1 VQIYEGIMQ
10 MFSMSL
16 GSSTATYA
24 ANDDRK
30 QYCHVSKAV
39 TNALANIAANLQGES
54 ELNDLLLHLLEL
66 FVQLG
71 LEGKRASDKMP
82 NSIAA
87 TVRSLKP
94 VILTKQIIKK
104 KILLY
109 DILCYTENS

>member
-1 VQIYEGIMQ
+1 
-10 MFSMSL
+10 MSL

-54 ELNDLLLHLLEL
+54 ELDDLLLHLLEL

-87 TVRSLKP
+87 TVRF
-94 VILTKQIIKK
+94 VIVQ
-104 KILLY
+104 LLSFKF
-109 DILCYTENS
+109 L

>member
-1 VQIYEGIMQ
+1 
-10 MFSMSL
+10 MSL

-87 TVRSLKP
+87 TVSLSKMYN
-94 VILTKQIIKK
+94 VTGMQETILKGDFIIIIYLFSPSIYRLSQ
-104 KILLY
+104 KIW
-109 DILCYTENS
+109 D

>member
-1 VQIYEGIMQ
+1 

-39 TNALANIAANLQGES
+39 TNALANIAANLQGET

-82 NSIAA
+82 NSVAA
-87 TVRSLKP
+87 TVRYAISLRYLKCNNFN
-94 VILTKQIIKK
+94 TKYQRIVLFI
-104 KILLY
+104 
-109 DILCYTENS
+109 

>member
-1 VQIYEGIMQ
+1 
-10 MFSMSL
+10 MSL

-54 ELNDLLLHLLEL
+54 DLDDLLLHLLEL

-71 LEGKRASDKMP
+71 LEGKRASEKMP
-82 NSIAA
+82 NSIVA
-87 TVRSLKP
+87 TVRSLKL
-94 VILTKQIIKK
+94 VILIKRQK
-104 KILLY
+104 
-109 DILCYTENS
+109 